1 MKKFIFYTTEGYTE
15 GPNGSEVDNCQVLG
29 EARAENTEEAFRS
42 LLRENSWIAESGFD
56 VGSGKIVARE
66 LADSDPYYF

>member
-15 GPNGSEVDNCQVLG
+15 GPNGSEVNNCQLLG
-29 EARAENTEEAFRS
+29 EARADNAEAAFRS
-42 LLRENSWIAESGFD
+42 LLRKNPWIEETGFD

-66 LADSDPYYF
+66 LADSDSLYF